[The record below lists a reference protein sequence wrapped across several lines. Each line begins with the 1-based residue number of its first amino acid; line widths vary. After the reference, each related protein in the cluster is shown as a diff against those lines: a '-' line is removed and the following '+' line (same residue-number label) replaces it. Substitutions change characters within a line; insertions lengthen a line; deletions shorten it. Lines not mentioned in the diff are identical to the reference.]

1 MQRFER
7 KAGPGG
13 GAPEPR
19 CITSQANAISEY
31 SQTGR
36 DGNTIRPGTERTLA
50 APAARQR
57 QNALECPVSASG
69 GRRWPHVPG
78 NAYRDSEGRTWRYKG
93 KRARVL
99 DMLVGAP
106 DGITQWDCLPWHTR
120 LGASIH
126 AMREDGLAISTEL
139 EGPYRHARYRLA
151 TALVGDDT
159 PTEHRPGNLKNNQRK
174 SSGGGYVG

>member
-1 MQRFER
+1 MQPRET

-19 CITSQANAISEY
+19 CIAHQANAVPEY

-36 DGNTIRPGTERTLA
+36 DGNTIRPGAGRTLP

-57 QNALECPVSASG
+57 QSALECPVSASG
-69 GRRWPHVPG
+69 GRRWPSVAG
-78 NAYRDSEGRTWRYKG
+78 SAYRDSEGRIWRYKG

-106 DGITQWDCLPWHTR
+106 GGITQWDCLPWHTR

-151 TALVGDDT
+151 IRLVRS
-159 PTEHRPGNLKNNQRK
+159 ENNQTQ
-174 SSGGGYVG
+174 SNGGGHGG